1 MDLKF
6 KKESIQRKT
15 AVEGELKGGLL
26 IRDLWTQGTGSI
38 HNMYVVNTVHPS
50 CQKSRI
56 KRSPF
61 YSVLSFQVV
70 GFLFPDDLGN
80 WALTYHM
87 VQHG

>member
-38 HNMYVVNTVHPS
+38 HNMYVVNTDATS
-50 CQKSRI
+50 YQSKNYKKCLEKSKKEKKNNYLDACI
-56 KRSPF
+56 K
-61 YSVLSFQVV
+61 
-70 GFLFPDDLGN
+70 
-80 WALTYHM
+80 
-87 VQHG
+87 